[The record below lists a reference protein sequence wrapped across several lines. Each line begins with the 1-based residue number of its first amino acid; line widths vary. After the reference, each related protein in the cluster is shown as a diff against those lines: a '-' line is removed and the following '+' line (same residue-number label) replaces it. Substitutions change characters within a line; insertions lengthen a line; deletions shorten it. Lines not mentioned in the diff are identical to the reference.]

1 MTSQGFNFSAKFK
14 QAAPFRPMLNVGALM
29 DIQTGRY
36 IRGAK
41 GESILNG
48 GVANIEGITGPGNSM
63 KSTMANYRLLVVL
76 LRYLIAM
83 AFVYDTENSATRL
96 RYQQLAKFLDPTGE
110 LSESLSEDI
119 GRFGF
124 TDAAEYDGTQWF
136 SVLKETVAERLKEDT
151 KIPTPFVDK
160 LGNPINIYAPALG
173 LIDSFSQFQ
182 SSAVRTKADKGDVGE
197 SDLNAIA
204 MQNANAKAQVMDAL
218 PILTSKGGFYMAMTA
233 HMGDTIVMDQYSQP
247 KKKLAFVKNTR
258 KMKKVPEGF
267 TFLTNNLFEITDLK
281 PLINQGTKQVEF
293 PRSKE
298 DDLKGNTDLM
308 LATVLPIRTKSGI
321 TGIPFELI
329 FSQTD
334 GLQATLSEFW
344 YCKTFDRYGLSSNPQ
359 NQFID
364 LYPDVKFTRNTIR
377 ELIKQDPLFC
387 RAMQIT
393 ADMCQMRNLWHDFS
407 DEYLVSPAELYKGL
421 KEKGYDWDVLL
432 RTRTWWTFDQY
443 THPIPFLST
452 KDLLDMYH
460 GTYKPYWM

>member
-1 MTSQGFNFSAKFK
+1 MTAQGYNFASKFR
-14 QAAPFRPMLNVGALM
+14 QAAPFRPMFNVGALM

-36 IRGAK
+36 VKGQK
-41 GESILNG
+41 GENILNG
-48 GVANIEGITGPGNSM
+48 GVSAIEGVTGPGNSM
-63 KSTMANYRLLVVL
+63 KSTFANYRLLMVL
-76 LRYLIAM
+76 LRYVLAM
-83 AFVYDTENSATRL
+83 AFVYDTENSSTRL
-96 RYQQLAKFLDPTGE
+96 RYQQLAQFLDPTGE
-110 LSESLSEDI
+110 LSASLSEEI

-136 SVLKETVAERLKEDT
+136 AQLKEIVNERQKEDK
-151 KIPTPFVDK
+151 KIPTPFVDR
-160 LGNPINIYAPALG
+160 LGNAISIFAPAIG

-182 SSAVRTKADKGDVGE
+182 SSAVRNKAEKGEVGE

-204 MQNANAKAQVMDAL
+204 MQNANAKSQVLDAL
-218 PILTSKGGFYMAMTA
+218 PTLTSKGGFSIIMTA

-267 TFLTNNLFEITDLK
+267 TFLTNNLFEITELR
-281 PLINQGTKQVEF
+281 PLINQGTKMVEF

-298 DDLKGNTDLM
+298 DDMKGNTDLM

-344 YCKTFDRYGLSSNPQ
+344 YCKTFDRYGLSSNPTT
-359 NQFID
+359 QFID

-377 ELIKQDPLFC
+377 ELIKADPLFC

-393 ADMCQMRNLWHDFS
+393 SDMCQMRNLWHDFS
-407 DEYLVSPAELYKGL
+407 DEYLVTPAELYKGL
-421 KEKGYDWDVLL
+421 KEKGYDWEVLL
-432 RTRTWWTFDQY
+432 KTRTYWTFDQY
-443 THPIPFLST
+443 TNPVPFLST